1 MLYNVEEHNV
11 EFEGFE
17 FWSAF
22 AEFDPLCSV
31 AGEHRTRHP
40 WTRFNTTAVPLVLS
54 SLVHNSY
61 YLKIDPDPQQPGTQQ
76 IQIRYLK
83 NDSGKQLVNPA

>member
-1 MLYNVEEHNV
+1 MLCNVEEHNV

-31 AGEHRTRHP
+31 AGEHRTKVPMDPIQHYSR
-40 WTRFNTTAVPLVLS
+40 AVS
-54 SLVHNSY
+54 
-61 YLKIDPDPQQPGTQQ
+61 PQQPGTQ
-76 IQIRYLK
+76 LLLPETE
-83 NDSGKQLVNPA
+83 SGTQLTP